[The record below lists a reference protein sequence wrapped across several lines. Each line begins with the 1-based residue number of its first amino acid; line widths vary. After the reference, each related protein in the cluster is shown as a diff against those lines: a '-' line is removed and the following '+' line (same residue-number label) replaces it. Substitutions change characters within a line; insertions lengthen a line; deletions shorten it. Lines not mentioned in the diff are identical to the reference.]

1 MTSREKEILYWI
13 EENPL
18 ISQAELAQKANITR
32 SSVAVHISNLL
43 KKGKIVGK
51 GYIIQ
56 KKSYISVIGGTNID
70 IAGIP
75 HGHLREYDSNPGKV
89 QFSLGGVGRNI
100 ADNLSRLEQ
109 EVELI
114 TVLGDDVYGEEIRR
128 NCRDLGIGINNS
140 LTIQNSVT
148 SSYLFILDEKKD
160 MRVAIAAMDLYD
172 KMDINFIKSKS
183 EIIEKSKL
191 CIVDTNLPKE
201 TLEYIVNTFKIPI
214 FVDCVSTIK
223 AEKVK
228 GFIGKFHTI
237 KPNKI
242 EAEALSGIK
251 IVTDEDLIKVTDWF
265 INQGVKQVFIS
276 LGEEGVYFANKDI
289 RQKLPSLKAKV
300 VNTTGAGDAFM
311 AGIAYS
317 FMNDEDI
324 LQSCKNGIAAA
335 TIAISSEDTINKNMS
350 INNINIIQEG
360 N

>member
-1 MTSREKEILYWI
+1 
-13 EENPL
+13 
-18 ISQAELAQKANITR
+18 
-32 SSVAVHISNLL
+32 
-43 KKGKIVGK
+43 
-51 GYIIQ
+51 
-56 KKSYISVIGGTNID
+56 
-70 IAGIP
+70 
-75 HGHLREYDSNPGKV
+75 
-89 QFSLGGVGRNI
+89 